1 MNHVQQWLNF
11 ITSNVYQAFV
21 AYYSLALCDAFFY
34 SFFFSRCIQFHAN
47 NMLCSINE
55 NFDYTVELAYE

>member
-1 MNHVQQWLNF
+1 MNHVRQWLNF

-21 AYYSLALCDAFFY
+21 AYYSLALCGAFFIQ
-34 SFFFSRCIQFHAN
+34 FFSRCNEFYAN

-55 NFDYTVELAYE
+55 NYDYSVELAYE